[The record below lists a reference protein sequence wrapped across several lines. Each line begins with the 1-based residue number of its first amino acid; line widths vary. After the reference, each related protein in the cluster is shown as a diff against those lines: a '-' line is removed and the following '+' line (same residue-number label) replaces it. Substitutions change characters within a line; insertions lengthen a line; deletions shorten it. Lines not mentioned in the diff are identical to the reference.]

1 MADNVGKG
9 DSATTSSV
17 RCPRRHYFA
26 HRRRKI
32 KRGRDPRK
40 DIDLI
45 SSLPDEILQ
54 VILSFISTKLAI
66 TTSVLSRRW
75 RHIWCNTPSLSFS
88 DNCNLDPSSVDK
100 ILSRYTARKMM
111 SFKLCIRS
119 LDYHYLCSW
128 VKFAMYRNVENLWLE
143 HRLCDMPDFFY
154 NNSSVKQLYVKSKHA
169 CINPRCSVSWT
180 SLKILTLYACNLK
193 DKSFAKIIS
202 GSPLLETLRLYH
214 CDELHHLDL
223 SKSPRLKTLE
233 IDSKDWLKGTRI
245 DAPHLQY
252 LRLRLTNSM
261 FPYTLVDVSSL
272 TEAEIDTDASSDP
285 IKIVDH
291 CLQTLEKLQNV
302 EKLTFGERFLEILS
316 RAELLGYPSPKLKAK
331 VLTLKTTI
339 SQYVISGIVRLLQHS
354 PELKKLT
361 LRTMDCDAIQGY
373 ADNYLDSYTWI
384 PYRCSES
391 LVFGD
396 IKSRD
401 VETKHVAL
409 FMELVLKTTKTLE
422 KMVVRLG
429 PYRSERGIK
438 ELRQKVPM
446 LSHDKD
452 VSIVLIATKRWIR
465 ESSKW

>member
-1 MADNVGKG
+1 MADNVGNG

-17 RCPRRHYFA
+17 RCPRNYFA

-32 KRGRDPRK
+32 KRGRVPRD

-54 VILSFISTKLAI
+54 VIISFISTKLAI
-66 TTSVLSRRW
+66 TTSVLSKRW
-75 RHIWCNTPSLSFS
+75 RHI
-88 DNCNLDPSSVDK
+88 
-100 ILSRYTARKMM
+100 
-111 SFKLCIRS
+111 
-119 LDYHYLCSW
+119 
-128 VKFAMYRNVENLWLE
+128 
-143 HRLCDMPDFFY
+143 
-154 NNSSVKQLYVKSKHA
+154 
-169 CINPRCSVSWT
+169 
-180 SLKILTLYACNLK
+180 LTLDGCNLK

-233 IDSKDWLKGTRI
+233 IDSKVWLKGTRI
-245 DAPHLQY
+245 DAPHLHY
-252 LRLRLTNSM
+252 LRLRLTDSM

-272 TEAEIDTDASSDP
+272 TEAEIHTDASSDP

-302 EKLTFGERFLEILS
+302 EKLTFGERFLKILS
-316 RAELLGYPSPKLKAK
+316 RAELLGYPSPKFKAK
-331 VLTLKTTI
+331 VLTLNKTTI
-339 SQYVISGIVRLLQHS
+339 SQYVISGVVRLLQHS

-361 LRTMDCDAIQGY
+361 LRTMDCDAIRGY
-373 ADNYLDSYTWI
+373 VDNYLDSYTWI
-384 PYRCSES
+384 PYQCSES
-391 LVFGD
+391 WVFGD
-396 IKSRD
+396 VKSRD
-401 VETKHVAL
+401 VETEHVAL

-422 KMVVRLG
+422 KMVIRLG
-429 PYRSERGIK
+429 PYRSERGVE
-438 ELRQKVPM
+438 ELRQMVPM
-446 LSHDKD
+446 LSHDND